1 MTNNRMICKLATV
14 LNNEVNSLDFVILKD
29 NYNRMFDRY
38 IDTKIIYVDDDYE
51 DVSFFSKRL
60 EGDDFFLKAEL
71 LKQIQMTVDVI
82 KPAPFDEQKKLNLLW
97 DEFEILIRAIAV
109 SKGLLLDNYKQR
121 LHQLINR

>member
-71 LKQIQMTVDVI
+71 LKQIQMTIDVI
-82 KPAPFDEQKKLNLLW
+82 KPAPFDEQKKLNLVW

>member
-60 EGDDFFLKAEL
+60 EGDDFFLKTEL

>member
-1 MTNNRMICKLATV
+1 MICKLATV

-60 EGDDFFLKAEL
+60 EGDDFFLKTEL

>member
-1 MTNNRMICKLATV
+1 MIHNQMICKLATV

-121 LHQLINR
+121 LYQLINR

>member
-71 LKQIQMTVDVI
+71 LKQIQMTIDVI
-82 KPAPFDEQKKLNLLW
+82 KPAPFDEQKKLNLVW

-121 LHQLINR
+121 LRQLINR

>member
-71 LKQIQMTVDVI
+71 LKQIQMTIDII

>member
-1 MTNNRMICKLATV
+1 MTNNRMICKLAIV

-60 EGDDFFLKAEL
+60 EGDDFFLKTEL

-121 LHQLINR
+121 LYQLINR

>member
-1 MTNNRMICKLATV
+1 MICKLATV

>member
-60 EGDDFFLKAEL
+60 EGDDFFLKTEL

-121 LHQLINR
+121 LYQLINR